1 MRQIDR
7 PTHQVATTPIIASTA
22 AVVRAVSQIGVG
34 SNENW
39 RVTLGSV
46 RPGRMPVTP

>member
-1 MRQIDR
+1 MY
-7 PTHQVATTPIIASTA
+7 VATTPTIARKA

-39 RVTLGSV
+39 RTTLGSSS
-46 RPGRMPVTP
+46 PGRMPVTP